1 MRAFIS
7 MGITA
12 VGAINAAIR
21 PNSGMFAAITHIR
34 DNETSIR
41 LASYTIET
49 GGEFLRYAWL
59 LKGQATVLWGYDAV
73 PTAAQNIPL
82 CRGAWQI
89 RQISKYNRT
98 AFLFNVN
105 LRCV

>member
-49 GGEFLRYAWL
+49 GGSSC
-59 LKGQATVLWGYDAV
+59 GM
-73 PTAAQNIPL
+73 
-82 CRGAWQI
+82 RG
-89 RQISKYNRT
+89 
-98 AFLFNVN
+98 F
-105 LRCV
+105 